1 MNKSYISPSKLSC
14 LAIVCMI
21 SCISHAFDTFVLSI
35 AVAAVYLLAIVIV
48 SNFEKIT
55 NSHVRFVVFAVISS
69 GLFTILKLVF
79 NFVGNLEF
87 IEIAGM
93 LDFAL
98 LACLV
103 LGIYPIYYL
112 HKTTSKTY
120 YLSVVITSI
129 VFILFATLVS
139 IVVEILAHGSI
150 FGLIHF
156 DSPFVLVSSNFI
168 VFILLS
174 IFAVIGISVELHIE
188 NKIREDRLLVDKYK
202 YLIRE
207 SQVEKLKKQNEQ
219 VKTEV
224 FNIGEEE

>member
-21 SCISHAFDTFVLSI
+21 SCINNAFSTFVLSI
-35 AVAAVYLLAIVIV
+35 AVAAVFLLAIVVV
-48 SNFEKIT
+48 SFFEKIT
-55 NSHVRFVVFAVISS
+55 NSHVRFVIFAVISS
-69 GLFTILKLVF
+69 GVFTILKLVF

-120 YLSVVITSI
+120 YLSIVITSL
-129 VFILFATLVS
+129 VFVLFATIAS
-139 IVVEILAHGSI
+139 IIVEVLAHGSLFGVI
-150 FGLIHF
+150 FF
-156 DSPFVLVSSNFI
+156 ETPFILLNSNFI
-168 VFILLS
+168 VFVVLS
-174 IFAVIGISVELHIE
+174 VFAVIGIGTELHIE
-188 NKIREDRLLVDKYK
+188 HKIRENRLLVDKYK

-207 SQVEKLKKQNEQ
+207 SQVEKLKKQTEQ
-219 VKTEV
+219 SKSEV
-224 FNIGEEE
+224 FNIGGEE